1 MNKKIQI
8 KDNHFTIKSLSRE
21 EFFPLFEKHSSNI
34 FSDDHSL
41 QYQDYLSDA
50 ESHKIKELTKA
61 CFDNPFTL
69 NLAVFDK
76 EGEFAGWSF
85 GWQETPS
92 IYYMCNSA
100 VLPSY
105 RRKGIYSALLEEN
118 IEILRDKGF
127 QLIYSRHNATNNHVI
142 IPKLK
147 KDFIISKMEI
157 SDTFGCLIHL
167 HYYTNKTRRK
177 VMDYRCGEKAPDA
190 ELKKLFKL

>member
-1 MNKKIQI
+1 MN
-8 KDNHFTIKSLSRE
+8 RE
-21 EFFPLFEKHSSNI
+21 EFFPLFEKHRDSI
-34 FSDDHSL
+34 FSQDHSL
-41 QYQDYLSDA
+41 HFRDFLS
-50 ESHKIKELTKA
+50 EEENKKIKELGKD
-61 CFDNPFTL
+61 CYDKPFSM

-100 VLPSY
+100 VLPNY
-105 RRKGIYSALLEEN
+105 RRKGIYSALLEAN
-118 IEILRDKGF
+118 IKTLSDKGF

-167 HYYTNKTRRK
+167 HYNTNKIRRK
-177 VMDYRCGEKAPDA
+177 IMDYRCGEKAPDA

>member
-1 MNKKIQI
+1 MNKKIQV
-8 KDNHFTIKSLSRE
+8 NHNQFTIKSLSRKE
-21 EFFPLFEKHSSNI
+21 LLPLYEKHKATI

-41 QYQDYLSDA
+41 HFEDYLSDS
-50 ESHKIKELTKA
+50 ESEKLKYLA
-61 CFDNPFTL
+61 SDCFNNPFTL
-69 NLAVFDK
+69 NLAVYDL

-92 IYYMCNSA
+92 VYYMCNSA

-105 RRKGIYSALLEEN
+105 RRKGVYSALLDAN
-118 IEILRDKGF
+118 IELLKDKGF

-147 KDFIISKMEI
+147 KDFIISKMEL

-190 ELKKLFKL
+190 ELKKLFKF

>member
-8 KDNHFTIKSLSRE
+8 KDSHYTIKFLNRE
-21 EFFPLFEKHSSNI
+21 EFFPLFEKHRDSI
-34 FSDDHSL
+34 FSQDHSL
-41 QYQDYLSDA
+41 HFRKFLS
-50 ESHKIKELTKA
+50 EEENKKIKELA
-61 CFDNPFTL
+61 NDCFNNPFTL
-69 NLAVFDK
+69 NLAVYDSK
-76 EGEFAGWSF
+76 GEFAGWSF

-92 IYYMCNSA
+92 VYYMCNSA
-100 VLPSY
+100 VFPSY
-105 RRKGIYSALLEEN
+105 RRKGIYSALLETN
-118 IEILRDKGF
+118 IEILKDKGF

-177 VMDYRCGEKAPDA
+177 IMDYRCGEKAPDA
-190 ELKKLFKL
+190 ELKKLFKF